1 VGGTD
6 QTDDDSI
13 MYSRLTQSTRKEDSG
28 GRQRQ
33 KNKLQK
39 KEKEKQ
45 EDEQCFLYSTPA
57 NETTRAKR
65 QQNPDMINLR
75 SPSSEKPPET
85 RTLHSIEQKRKEKY
99 HTIPALGPG
108 MWVWGQFPM

>member
-1 VGGTD
+1 
-6 QTDDDSI
+6 